1 MSTLEKITIRRPTV
15 DDLRIMSKLLDDAIE
30 SSSTEDIVQQRLERW
45 STGFEKDS
53 SYLFYVA
60 ENEKKNIVGWCSG
73 RKTLEHSRIVNNQI
87 YDCEVGTICVQQEYQ
102 YRGIG
107 RELWKI
113 IWNEI
118 LERFH
123 PENFIVWGVDRE
135 HTHQF
140 YRSLGGTPMG
150 TKMADDMLMT
160 AYVWNDLKPYDSTSF
175 VIFK

>member
-1 MSTLEKITIRRPTV
+1 MSTLEKIIIRRPIV
-15 DDLRIMSKLLDDAIE
+15 DDLLITSKLLDDAIE

-60 ENEKKNIVGWCSG
+60 ENEKKNIIGWCSG
-73 RKTLEHSRIVNNQI
+73 RKTLEHK
-87 YDCEVGTICVQQEYQ
+87 YQ
-102 YRGIG
+102 HRGIG

-118 LERFH
+118 LKRFH
-123 PENFIVWGVDRE
+123 PKNFVVWGVDRE

-150 TKMADDMLMT
+150 TKKVDDMLMT